1 MLRASLSHPSGWIRD
16 LSPQTEKHAWNLPK
30 KTKGTLPVAHG
41 QDHANSGASAQW
53 LNWNALELMSAHI
66 KSCAPG
72 KRSSAGNL
80 EVSAASRFSLA
91 KSASRPR

>member
-1 MLRASLSHPSGWIRD
+1 MLGVSLSHPSGWIRD
-16 LSPQTEKHAWNLPK
+16 LSPQTEKHAWNLK
-30 KTKGTLPVAHG
+30 KTKGTLPVALG

-80 EVSAASRFSLA
+80 AVSAASRFSLA